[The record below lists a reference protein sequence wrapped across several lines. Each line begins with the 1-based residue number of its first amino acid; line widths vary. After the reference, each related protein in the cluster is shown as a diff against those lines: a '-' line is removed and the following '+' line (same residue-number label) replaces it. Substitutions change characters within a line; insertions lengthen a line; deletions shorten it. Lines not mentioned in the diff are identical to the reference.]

1 DYRLMGLALSGIVAD
16 LVIKFLGAPA
26 YGLFLREMARGAR
39 VMAAAVPGLSALYSA
54 APRMFS

>member
-1 DYRLMGLALSGIVAD
+1 MGLALSGIVAD